1 MRIAVCDDEKI
12 QMNLLS
18 AYICEYGKEKD
29 ILIEVKKYDTA
40 DALWWD
46 IQDGFS
52 PDLLMLDI
60 QMEHM
65 TGIELAHRIRD
76 LHLDNLICF
85 ITGVKDYVF
94 EGYDVNAIG
103 YILKPFEKAQIFRML
118 EKADAVISEPP
129 AYTVMKTED
138 EMIRIYHKDIVALE
152 AVAHNTVFW
161 MKQSVTKQKDSIS
174 VRDGISECIAQLGI
188 SDMIRIHRSY
198 AVNMQNIAAVRK
210 DACVGTDG
218 KYYPVSRANRE
229 DAMQA
234 FIRANRGN
242 AQ

>member
-1 MRIAVCDDEKI
+1 MRIAVCDDEKV
-12 QMNLLS
+12 QMDLLS
-18 AYICEYGKEKD
+18 AYIDEYGKEKNVRT
-29 ILIEVKKYDTA
+29 EVKKYDTA

-52 PDLLMLDI
+52 PDLMMLDI

-85 ITGVKDYVF
+85 ITGIKDYVF

-103 YILKPFEKAQIFRML
+103 YILKPFEKIQIFRIL
-118 EKADAVISEPP
+118 DKADAVLSEPP
-129 AYTVMKTED
+129 AYTVMKTWE

-161 MKQSVTKQKDSIS
+161 MKQSATNQKESVSI
-174 VRDGISECIAQLGI
+174 RDGISECITQLGI
-188 SDMIRIHRSY
+188 ADMFKIHRSY
-198 AVNMQNIAAVRK
+198 AVNMQNITAVRK
-210 DACVGTDG
+210 DGCIGADG
-218 KYYPVSRANRE
+218 KCYPVSRSNRE
-229 DAMQA
+229 EAMQA
-234 FIRANRGN
+234 FIKANRGN
-242 AQ
+242 MQ

>member
-1 MRIAVCDDEKI
+1 M
-12 QMNLLS
+12 
-18 AYICEYGKEKD
+18 
-29 ILIEVKKYDTA
+29 KKYDTA

-103 YILKPFEKAQIFRML
+103 YILKQGKEKYTKFLRPALAILAIFLFFYNSTLIFDYLTR
-118 EKADAVISEPP
+118 
-129 AYTVMKTED
+129 
-138 EMIRIYHKDIVALE
+138 
-152 AVAHNTVFW
+152 
-161 MKQSVTKQKDSIS
+161 
-174 VRDGISECIAQLGI
+174 
-188 SDMIRIHRSY
+188 
-198 AVNMQNIAAVRK
+198 
-210 DACVGTDG
+210 
-218 KYYPVSRANRE
+218 
-229 DAMQA
+229 
-234 FIRANRGN
+234 
-242 AQ
+242 